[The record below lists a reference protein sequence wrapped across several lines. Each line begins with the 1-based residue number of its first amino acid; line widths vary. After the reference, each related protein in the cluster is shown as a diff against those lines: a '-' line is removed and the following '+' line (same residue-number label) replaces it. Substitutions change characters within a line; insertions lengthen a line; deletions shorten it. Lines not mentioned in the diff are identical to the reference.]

1 MRTPVG
7 SFSGGLEVKY
17 TKPPLSFA
25 DQIAL
30 LQSRGMAVTDHGR
43 TSRYLSHINYYR
55 LRAYWM
61 PFEQQAG
68 NPNHSFQPGTTFDSA
83 LTLYIFDRKFRLLVL
98 EAIERVEVSLR
109 TNFAYVLAMKY
120 GSHAYLDQNIFA
132 RPAFYQQL
140 LSSLNEE
147 IARSQETFVE
157 HYRNTYTD
165 PPLPPIWAVSE
176 VLTFGQL
183 SKWFQIIKRR
193 NDRKAIADAYGLDEK
208 VLGSFMHHLSHVRNF
223 VAHHC
228 RLWNRMLTVTMTIP
242 RYPSQLVANINQNLA
257 AERQI
262 YNTLVM
268 LGYLLR
274 LISPGTSWPQRMR
287 QLIVEHGVLDTAAM
301 GFPTN
306 WQELPLWRVTP

>member
-1 MRTPVG
+1 MK
-7 SFSGGLEVKY
+7 F

-25 DQIAL
+25 DQVAL
-30 LQSRGMAVTDHGR
+30 LESRGMHIPDHGR
-43 TSRYLSHINYYR
+43 ASRYLSHINYYR

-68 NPNHSFQPGTTFDSA
+68 NPNHSFQPGASFDSA
-83 LTLYIFDRKFRLLVL
+83 LILYIFDRKFRLLVL

-120 GSHAYLDQNIFA
+120 GSHAYLNQNIFA
-132 RPAFYQQL
+132 QPAFYQQL
-140 LSSLNEE
+140 LSSLKEE
-147 IARSQETFVE
+147 IDRSQETFVE
-157 HYRNTYTD
+157 HYRNTYND
-165 PPLPPIWAVSE
+165 PALPPIWAISE

-193 NDRKAIADAYGLDEK
+193 NDRKAIADAYGMDEK
-208 VLGSFMHHLSHVRNF
+208 AFASFMHHLSHVRNF

-228 RLWNRMLTVTMTIP
+228 RLWNRKLTVTMRIP
-242 RYPSQLVANINQNLA
+242 KYPTKLVANCNQDPA

-274 LISPGTSWPQRMR
+274 LSSPGTTWPQRIR
-287 QLIVEHGVLDTAAM
+287 QLIGEQGDIDTAAM
-301 GFPTN
+301 GFPAD
-306 WQELPLWRVTP
+306 WKELPLWKGEV